1 MTADFTLY
9 RDGRTILIRPENATA
24 RKHLED
30 NVAEYARWLVRFY
43 RPGGSSELLGPGN
56 GALFVKPGCFFMALA
71 DTLVKRGFTV
81 VKDDTIKAAEP
92 PPNADFVIYYEGP
105 TVLVRPQNSRA
116 REYLQTTVAGEAV
129 RWLNSGLAVKE
140 TCVVPIAHKLVTAGF
155 KVVGESALVWTAPR
169 IYVNKAKWW
178 LYTGGRA
185 IRPKLVSQIL
195 KGAGAPN

>member
-43 RPGGSSELLGPGN
+43 RPSDSSELLGPGN
-56 GALFVKPGCFFMALA
+56 GALFVKPGCFFVALA

-81 VKDDTIKAAEP
+81 VRDDTIKTAEP
-92 PPNADFVIYYEGP
+92 PANADFLVYYEGP
-105 TVLVRPQNSRA
+105 NVLVRPQNLAA
-116 REYLQTTVAGEAV
+116 RNCLETTLAGEAG
-129 RWLNSGLAVKE
+129 RWVSGALVAKDTSVIPLIH
-140 TCVVPIAHKLVTAGF
+140 TLIAAGF
-155 KVVGESALVWTAPR
+155 KVVGERALVQTAPR

-178 LYTGGRA
+178 LYTGGRSVP
-185 IRPKLVSQIL
+185 PKLVSQIL